1 MKQDNEHRPA
11 YLRLYERLRGE
22 IVRGDYPFGARMPSK
37 RQLAEEEGLSVVT
50 VEHAY
55 ALLTDERVSR
65 SAPPQ
70 RALCAVPRYGRLC
83 AERAGKTGGCPGG
96 GRGRTFRFRCSRG

>member
-50 VEHAY
+50 VEHA
-55 ALLTDERVSR
+55 AAEGFTCSSTIRT
-65 SAPPQ
+65 
-70 RALCAVPRYGRLC
+70 ALC
-83 AERAGKTGGCPGG
+83 RA
-96 GRGRTFRFRCSRG
+96 RR

>member
-55 ALLTDERVSR
+55 ALLTDEGFSKRAAAAGTMCSSTIR
-65 SAPPQ
+65 T
-70 RALCAVPRYGRLC
+70 ALC
-83 AERAGKTGGCPGG
+83 RA
-96 GRGRTFRFRCSRG
+96 RR

>member
-55 ALLTDERVSR
+55 ALK
-65 SAPPQ
+65 
-70 RALCAVPRYGRLC
+70 RAAAADTMCSSTIRTVLC
-83 AERAGKTGGCPGG
+83 RA
-96 GRGRTFRFRCSRG
+96 RR